1 LPLKKPD
8 FQDHYEVLGVG
19 MKASSE
25 EIATVYQAL
34 AREFH
39 PNTPRTGDR
48 AKFEKINAA
57 YEALSD
63 PAARKEFDRLFA
75 NAAPEHRAP
84 GFSGASFFSSMQ
96 EEGKMRQAV
105 LCVLYDHRRHN
116 VLRPSLTFREL
127 ESLLN
132 FSPDQLNFSLWF
144 LKQRGL
150 AVVDDKSSIQ
160 ITVDG
165 MEYLE
170 RASPDP
176 AEVLPL
182 IRAAE

>member
-1 LPLKKPD
+1 MKKPD
-8 FQDHYEVLGVG
+8 FQDHYEILGVS
-19 MKASSE
+19 MKATSE
-25 EIATVYQAL
+25 EIANAYQAL

-48 AKFEKINAA
+48 AKFAKINAA

-63 PAARKEFDRLFA
+63 PATRKEFDRLFE
-75 NAAPEHRAP
+75 NATPEHRAP
-84 GFSGASFFSSMQ
+84 GFSGPSFFTSMQ
-96 EEGKMRQAV
+96 QEGRLRLAV

-116 VLRPSLTFREL
+116 ALRPSLTFREL
-127 ESLLN
+127 EGLLTL
-132 FSPDQLNFSLWF
+132 SSDQLNFSLWF

-150 AVVDDKSSIQ
+150 AVVDDKSSVQ

-170 RASPDP
+170 QASPEP

-182 IRAAE
+182 IRAAD